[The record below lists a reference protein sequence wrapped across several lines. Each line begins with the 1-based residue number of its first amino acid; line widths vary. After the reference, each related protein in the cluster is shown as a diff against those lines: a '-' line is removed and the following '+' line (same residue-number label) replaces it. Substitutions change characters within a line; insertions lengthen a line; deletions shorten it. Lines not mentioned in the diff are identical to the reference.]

1 MHTDWDTA
9 SVDAPGPS
17 DSSGGRAGER
27 GQSVVEFALILPLL
41 LILLLAIVDFARL
54 YTTILT
60 VESAAR
66 EAADFGA
73 FHWYQ
78 WQDSPTATN
87 TAAEMNRRA
96 CVAISNLPEYTGSG
110 GTCMDGS
117 FFAYTLV
124 APPGGPSID
133 CAANPDPALD
143 PCRLTVRLTYN
154 FRLLAPL
161 QVSLFGTTLGLPTAI
176 TFTRDSTFALSDFG
190 IDTP

>member
-1 MHTDWDTA
+1 VHTDWDMA
-9 SVDAPGPS
+9 SVDAPGP
-17 DSSGGRAGER
+17 DGAHERRTAER
-27 GQSVVEFALILPLL
+27 GQSVVEFALILPLVL
-41 LILLLAIVDFARL
+41 VLLLAIVDFARL

-66 EAADFGA
+66 EAADYGA

-78 WQDSPTATN
+78 WQDSPTATT

-96 CVAISNLPEYTGSG
+96 CVAVSNLPEYTASG
-110 GTCMDGS
+110 GTCLDPG
-117 FFAYTLV
+117 FFSYTLV

-143 PCRLTVRLTYN
+143 PCRLTVRLNYN

-161 QVSLFGTTLGLPTAI
+161 QLSLFGTTLGLPTAI
-176 TFTRDSTFALSDFG
+176 SFTRDATFALSDFG
-190 IDTP
+190 IDEP

>member
-1 MHTDWDTA
+1 MD
-9 SVDAPGPS
+9 SPGS
-17 DSSGGRAGER
+17 RDSSTGRGAER
-27 GQSVVEFALILPLL
+27 GQSVVEFALILPLVL
-41 LILLLAIVDFARL
+41 VLLLAIVDFARL

-66 EAADFGA
+66 EAADYGA

-78 WQDSPTATN
+78 WQDSPTATT

-96 CVAISNLPEYTGSG
+96 CVAISNLPEYTSSG
-110 GTCMDGS
+110 GTCMDPS

-161 QVSLFGTTLGLPTAI
+161 QLSLFGTTLGLPTAI

-190 IDTP
+190 IDAP